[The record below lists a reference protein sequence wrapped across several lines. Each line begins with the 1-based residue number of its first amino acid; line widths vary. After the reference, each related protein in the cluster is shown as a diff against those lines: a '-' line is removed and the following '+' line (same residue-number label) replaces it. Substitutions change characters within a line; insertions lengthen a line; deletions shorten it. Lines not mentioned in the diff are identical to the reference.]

1 VVRGA
6 NPAVRAAT
14 PYGRGMRTVELLL
27 DDELDGVVRA
37 LWDRLAA
44 AGLRSLAAHP
54 HPTNRPHVTL
64 AAGDVLP
71 AALDLPLPIP
81 VTLDGA
87 VAFEGRSAVLA
98 WRVRPSPQLLAVQAA
113 VWRAM
118 ADPNPLHEPGRW
130 VPHVSLARKVPPGF
144 AAEVG
149 VRHGRFVAARSYDTQ
164 TRTVVSLR

>member
-1 VVRGA
+1 
-6 NPAVRAAT
+6 
-14 PYGRGMRTVELLL
+14 MELLL
-27 DDELDGVVRA
+27 DDDLDDAVRA
-37 LWDRLAA
+37 VWDRLAA
-44 AGLRSLAAHP
+44 AGLRSLALHP

-71 AALDLPLPIP
+71 PGLDVPLPLP

-87 VAFEGRSAVLA
+87 VAFDGRAGVLA
-98 WRVRPSPQLLAVQAA
+98 WRVRPSPALLAMQAA

-118 ADPNPLHEPGRW
+118 EDPNPLHEPGRW

-149 VRHGRFVAARSYDTQ
+149 VRHGRFVAARSYDTG